1 MKEKIEI
8 MVKKPPNEKDVC
20 CGEKMNV
27 HETVLALIWAKC
39 GNVGEQIL
47 GVNFSKGPS
56 PLNTVIL
63 REEKT

>member
-27 HETVLALIWAKC
+27 HETVLALI
-39 GNVGEQIL
+39 
-47 GVNFSKGPS
+47 
-56 PLNTVIL
+56 
-63 REEKT
+63 